1 MPKTA
6 LALGCGEMGSIAI
19 KDMAASGVFDT
30 LDIADI
36 NLAAAQ
42 KVAKE
47 CGGKTK
53 VVPHQL
59 DVLDRGALVKLMK
72 DHDVVVSAVGPFYRF
87 ALPVCESAIEAGVN
101 FVDICDDYDVA
112 LKVLELDAKAKRAGV
127 TLITGMGGSP
137 GVTNL
142 LAKYGASKL
151 DRVDDIHV
159 HCVQSASDPNGGPA
173 VAYHVFHSMIG
184 TVPTWHGGKIQ
195 EVKAFVS
202 GKEVAEFPKPVGP
215 MEVFHIGHPEPLT
228 LPKYVPGVKH
238 VCMKLNLNPPMVKDM
253 VVQMGNFG
261 LGSAEPIEIK
271 GAKIAPVDFVV
282 ALLTKSASDPML
294 AAFPKE
300 SAIRVAV
307 KGEKDGRPTTL
318 VYAGAGRMNEGT
330 GTPMS
335 IAAQMIATGKITV
348 KGVVPPE
355 GAVEPGHIDFLI
367 QEMVRRRFTA
377 YETTITEGTLG
388 G

>member
-1 MPKTA
+1 MPRTA

-30 LDIADI
+30 LDVADI

-47 CGGKTK
+47 CGGRTR
-53 VVPHQL
+53 VVPHAV
-59 DVLDRGALVKLMK
+59 DVTDRGALVKLMK
-72 DHDVVVSAVGPFYRF
+72 GHDVCVSAVGPFYRF
-87 ALPVCESAIEAGVN
+87 ALPVCEAAIEAKAN

-112 LKVLELDAKAKRAGV
+112 MKVLDLDAKAKKAGI

-137 GVTNL
+137 GITNL

-151 DRVDDIHV
+151 DRVDDIHI
-159 HCVQSASDPNGGPA
+159 HCVQSAADPNGGPA
-173 VAYHVFHSMIG
+173 VAYHVFHSMTG

-202 GKEVAEFPKPVGP
+202 GKEVAEFPKPVGAL
-215 MEVFHIGHPEPLT
+215 EVFHIGHPEPLT

-253 VVQMGNFG
+253 VVQLGNFG
-261 LGSAEPIEIK
+261 LGSSEPMEIR
-271 GAKIAPVDFVV
+271 GTKIAPVDFVV
-282 ALLTKSASDPML
+282 AFLSKMGNDPML

-300 SAIRVAV
+300 SAIRVTV
-307 KGEKDGRPTTL
+307 KGEKEGRPTTMAYSG
-318 VYAGAGRMNEGT
+318 VGRMNEGT

-335 IAAQMIATGKITV
+335 IAAQMVATGKIAV
-348 KGVVPPE
+348 KGAVPPE
-355 GAVEPGHIDFLI
+355 GAVEPGHIEFLI
-367 QEMVRRRFTA
+367 REMVKRRFTA
-377 YETTITEGTLG
+377 RETVITEGTLG